1 MLNVMDE
8 YILFTN
14 KCFHKYLELILKDGY
29 KKKICEEFINAY
41 LNVRYSDY
49 LDEASKKLPLPNK
62 VTKAIELTSK
72 ELIKNYP
79 EDKEVIELTALFI
92 SYFYSLDQLYILE
105 AQKKTVD
112 EISKDRTKLLGLKD
126 NFVNEFNAMLRDDIK
141 KRKDYLS
148 SFESEVFS
156 LDLKPYDTKDGN
168 QIEAKLVNNI
178 KFPDLYSEVAIKRAE
193 EGEVISE
200 DLVSITF
207 LQVSALI
214 ISDAITCEFDKVY
227 YVKLMDSLFDKKTK
241 LNRVFNIIDNG
252 FVQDRIR
259 IIIDYKCFERYK
271 SYVMEL
277 IRNGFVFV
285 LNLDE
290 SFNYSSDN
298 IEYLELFDKILINS
312 SKYYYKDM
320 KNNGKIKNRI
330 ISVNEV

>member
-1 MLNVMDE
+1 M
-8 YILFTN
+8 
-14 KCFHKYLELILKDGY
+14 ELILQDRY

-49 LDEASKKLPLPNK
+49 LDEASKKLTLQNK
-62 VTKAIELTSK
+62 ITKAIELTSK

-79 EDKEVIELTALFI
+79 EDKEYIELTALFI

-105 AQKKTVD
+105 AQKKTID
-112 EISKDRTKLLGLKD
+112 EISKDRTKLLDFKD
-126 NFVNEFNAMLRDDIK
+126 NFVNEFNTMLRDDTK
-141 KRKDYLS
+141 KRKDFLS

-168 QIEAKLVNNI
+168 QIEATLANNI
-178 KFPDLYSEVAIKRAE
+178 KFPDLYSEVAIKRAQ
-193 EGEVISE
+193 EGEVINE
-200 DLVSITF
+200 DLISIAL

-214 ISDAITCEFDKVY
+214 ISDSITCEFDKTY
-227 YVKLMDSLFDKKTK
+227 YVKMADSLFNKKTK
-241 LNRVFNIIDNG
+241 LNRVFNIIDNP
-252 FVQDRIR
+252 FIQDRLR
-259 IIIDYKCFERYK
+259 VVIDYKCFVRYK
-271 SYVMEL
+271 SYIMEL
-277 IRNGFVFV
+277 IRNGFIFV

-298 IEYLELFDKILINS
+298 IEYLELFDKILINT